1 MIKQIITLSAIS
13 FLGACSTYSNSMI
26 GNNDCNVTTPV
37 EINESATK
45 EYREVR
51 ANGMMKSAFI
61 DIIGKDVC
69 EDEVCTRFHP
79 ARYDFIER
87 QFNDDK
93 RQGIYT
99 LKATKDLKDPNCFG
113 VPEDIDGTK
122 YCYSLTKNQNNE
134 IKSRYKFTMINQD
147 TYRVMKIDDLK
158 NKEQVIKFSEC
169 NIKKEQK
176 KTGLKFL

>member
-13 FLGACSTYSNSMI
+13 FLGACSTYSNSTI
-26 GNNDCNVTTPV
+26 GNNDCNATTPV
-37 EINESATK
+37 ETNESATK

-87 QFNDDK
+87 QFNDNK

-169 NIKKEQK
+169 NITKEQK
-176 KTGLKFL
+176 KTGLNFL